1 MISGSDGLCGKQIL
15 KLKNVSSRGGKIG
28 GLAPAVS
35 RLCRCRRG
43 AVEFLKCDVYFFLP
57 VAACSCQ
64 SFWFILWRGCSPV
77 LDFLSIGQMVPRI

>member
-1 MISGSDGLCGKQIL
+1 MIGGSDGLCGKQIL

-43 AVEFLKCDVYFFLP
+43 AVEFLKCDVYFFSQLLL
-57 VAACSCQ
+57 VVVNLFGLFC
-64 SFWFILWRGCSPV
+64 GEDV
-77 LDFLSIGQMVPRI
+77 LQCWTFC